1 MSKRSSN
8 KGEQRHALA
17 QAICTFFKQDRIAD
31 YGTEVGTQGDG
42 LERKTA
48 VVAQFHRVRSVTRSA
63 GRKEAGTDQVGE
75 FGAELQSVDEEIYS
89 LGELRIFADRSRK

>member
-17 QAICTFFKQDRIAD
+17 QAICTFKQDRIAD

-42 LERKTA
+42 LKPKTA
-48 VVAQFHRVRSVTRSA
+48 VVAQFH
-63 GRKEAGTDQVGE
+63 
-75 FGAELQSVDEEIYS
+75 
-89 LGELRIFADRSRK
+89 

>member
-42 LERKTA
+42 LDAR
-48 VVAQFHRVRSVTRSA
+48 
-63 GRKEAGTDQVGE
+63 
-75 FGAELQSVDEEIYS
+75 
-89 LGELRIFADRSRK
+89 LRW